1 MNSEPVPVYF
11 RFENQIWFHNDSMI
25 SYRRGPQSVPR
36 PGPYF
41 GLIGP
46 CGICKNK
53 EKKRQ

>member
-1 MNSEPVPVYF
+1 MNSELVPVCF
-11 RFENQIWFHNDSMI
+11 RFENQIWFHNDSMM
-25 SYRRGPQSVPR
+25 SYRRGPQSVPG